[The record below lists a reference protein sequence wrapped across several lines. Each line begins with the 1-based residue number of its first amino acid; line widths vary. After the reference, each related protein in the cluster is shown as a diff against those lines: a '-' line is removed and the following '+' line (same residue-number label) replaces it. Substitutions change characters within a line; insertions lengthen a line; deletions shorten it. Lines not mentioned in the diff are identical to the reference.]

1 MEMTAFC
8 PDART
13 TDLVVQQVDGETLV
27 YDLRSNE
34 AHCLNETA
42 AYLWKMCDGKTPVT
56 SMITRARKDLGEID
70 EDLIRLG
77 LAELQKVD
85 LLAGEVAAGLDIPTS
100 SRRAMLRKVA
110 LGLVAAPIVVSL
122 VAPNV
127 HASTS
132 CACVNPGDCLTQT
145 ACPSTTNCNT
155 SGVCAP

>member
-56 SMITRARKDLGEID
+56 SMISRARKDLGEID